1 MVNFFVLDAV
11 LPVYWSVPVVPLLPR
26 TTALAL
32 LPNTPLA
39 LALLIVAILKL
50 PVSTVSTPLKV
61 LMPLSVNVPLP
72 ALVIGAPPLPSLT
85 TPEIVVLPL
94 PSTVRALPLA
104 STPPAPMVRRLP
116 ELFLQVWAP
125 PTLTGAVI
133 VKVNAFALS
142 ISMPRPA
149 VPLIVLPASVSV
161 TPEMV
166 TFCPTLPVIQ
176 RPPAVVVAPRVG

>member
-1 MVNFFVLDAV
+1 MVSAPPNVFV
-11 LPVYWSVPVVPLLPR
+11 
-26 TTALAL
+26 
-32 LPNTPLA
+32 
-39 LALLIVAILKL
+39 
-50 PVSTVSTPLKV
+50 
-61 LMPLSVNVPLP
+61 PLSVNVPLP

-133 VKVNAFALS
+133 VRVNAFALS

-176 RPPAVVVAPRVG
+176 RPPAPTLPVRFGWLVNVPLKTALSLAPGLLALQLPFVPQVVLNRSGIVAVIG